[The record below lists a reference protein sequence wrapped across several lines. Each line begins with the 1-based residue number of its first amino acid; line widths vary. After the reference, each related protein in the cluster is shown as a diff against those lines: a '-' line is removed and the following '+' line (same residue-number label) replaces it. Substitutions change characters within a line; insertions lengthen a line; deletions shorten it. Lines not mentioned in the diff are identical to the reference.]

1 MKKNFPRKIRPGSR
15 SAVAFIEGSCRRRST
30 LDRRLS
36 TDSRPQP
43 KTLNQEPSEKL
54 HLLALSCTYLQL
66 LAANCSS
73 SFSRTFCGSG
83 TPSGEPRPDPVGN
96 QKLSTRNQLKNC
108 TYLQLLAPN
117 CSSHFP
123 RSFLRLRS
131 SDGGATS
138 QLTRQTT
145 NSTSAHRQ
153 FNISPHQLNSA
164 EPHLHP
170 ATPNYTQLHQKNFSL
185 RNSSPTPFPF
195 RALFLLY
202 PC

>member
-15 SAVAFIEGSCRRRST
+15 SAVAFFEGSCRRRST

-54 HLLALSCTYLQL
+54 QLLALS
-66 LAANCSS
+66 
-73 SFSRTFCGSG
+73 
-83 TPSGEPRPDPVGN
+83 
-96 QKLSTRNQLKNC
+96 C

-138 QLTRQTT
+138 ELTRQTT

-153 FNISPHQLNSA
+153 FNICPHQLNSD

-170 ATPNYTQLHQKNFSL
+170 ATPNYTQLHQKNFFPSEL
-185 RNSSPTPFPF
+185 KLKPNSPSV
-195 RALFLLY
+195 
-202 PC
+202 PCSFFIRVNP